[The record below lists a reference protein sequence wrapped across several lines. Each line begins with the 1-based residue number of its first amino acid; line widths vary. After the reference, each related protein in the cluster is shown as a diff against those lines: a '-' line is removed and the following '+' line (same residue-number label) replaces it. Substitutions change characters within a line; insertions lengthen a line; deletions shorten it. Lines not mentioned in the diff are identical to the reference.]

1 MGHAAMRQAI
11 LALALIWSALP
22 ALAAPFCTGEDLR
35 ASLSPRDVQAL
46 EGAAEAAPYARG
58 NHWIATRGDRVV
70 HVIGTMHLDDPRWP
84 GVMDVLSPV
93 VAGADLLL
101 VEMTL
106 EEQAAMQDALRRDP
120 ARAFITEGPTLPEM
134 LSDGDWTRLSA
145 AMAERGVP
153 GVIASRMQPWL
164 QALTL
169 GLPACALRNPALAE
183 AGLDKRLIDVAAG
196 AGVPVAG
203 LETCDD
209 LHALLTAGSMVE
221 QLDLLMASLPMADR
235 SDDQFATT
243 AAIYFE
249 ENAGLAWEFARL
261 QAMRGLDLPAERIE
275 AVLAD
280 FEDRLLVQRNRAWM
294 DTILTAPG
302 DRIAVAV
309 GALHLMGENGV
320 LNLLD
325 AAGYRLERAAFARP

>member
-1 MGHAAMRQAI
+1 MRHTI

-22 ALAAPFCTGEDLR
+22 AAATSFCAGADLR
-35 ASLSPRDVQAL
+35 AEFAPDEVQAL
-46 EGAAEAAPYARG
+46 DRAAAAAPYGQG
-58 NHWIATRGDRVV
+58 NHWIATRGNRVV

-84 GVMDVLSPV
+84 GVMEALSPV
-93 VAGADLLL
+93 VAGADRLL
-101 VEMTL
+101 VEMTV
-106 EEQAAMQDALRRDP
+106 EEQDAMQDALARDP
-120 ARAFITEGPTLPEM
+120 ARAVITEGPTLPEM
-134 LSDGDWTRLSA
+134 LSDRDWTRLSA
-145 AMAERGVP
+145 AMADRGVP
-153 GVIASRMQPWL
+153 AVIASRMQPWL
-164 QALTL
+164 QALML
-169 GLPACALRNPALAE
+169 GLPTCALRNPALGE
-183 AGLDKRLIDVAAG
+183 AGLDKRLMEVAAA

-203 LETCDD
+203 LETFDD
-209 LHALLTAGSMVE
+209 LHGLLTAGSPVE

>member
-1 MGHAAMRQAI
+1 PAAAT
-11 LALALIWSALP
+11 S
-22 ALAAPFCTGEDLR
+22 FCAGADLR
-35 ASLSPRDVQAL
+35 AEFAPDEVQAL
-46 EGAAEAAPYARG
+46 DRAAAAAPYGQG
-58 NHWIATRGDRVV
+58 NHWIATRGNRVV

-84 GVMDVLSPV
+84 GVMEALSPV
-93 VAGADLLL
+93 VAGADRLL
-101 VEMTL
+101 VEMTV
-106 EEQAAMQDALRRDP
+106 EEQDAMRDTLARDP

-134 LSDGDWTRLSA
+134 LSDRDWTRLSA
-145 AMAERGVP
+145 AMADRRVP
-153 GVIASRMQPWL
+153 AVIASRMQPWL
-164 QALTL
+164 LALML
-169 GLPACALRNPALAE
+169 GLPTCALRNPAPGE
-183 AGLDKRLIDVAAG
+183 AGLDKRLMEVAAA

-203 LETCDD
+203 LEAFDD
-209 LHALLTAGSMVE
+209 LHGLLTAGSPVE